1 MLGEYGS
8 DDMSTGGEEEEEE
21 EKEDREEDKEEHKHE
36 EVCVYCLHYDLF
48 NIFWNEN

>member
-1 MLGEYGS
+1 MLSLLADEYDG
-8 DDMSTGGEEEEEE
+8 MSLEEEQE

-48 NIFWNEN
+48 NIFWNGN